1 MHSSWVSSSNDS
13 LPVILNE
20 IYLLDIKCGP
30 SAFMRTIEKATELAD
45 SIKRT
50 CESTGTQC
58 KACIT
63 RMEFPLGEH
72 IGNANEIYECII
84 SFNPESVYGDSVR
97 RLRFNAAIAGL
108 VEFESGV
115 TSAVDVLVL
124 ITFVL
129 ALQMYL
135 VSGLQNDA
143 TAAFEAVKS
152 AWLSG
157 NLKKNFDR
165 LCTLQ
170 GGNL

>member
-1 MHSSWVSSSNDS
+1 
-13 LPVILNE
+13 
-20 IYLLDIKCGP
+20 
-30 SAFMRTIEKATELAD
+30 MRTIEKATELAD

-72 IGNANEIYECII
+72 IGNANEIYECVA
-84 SFNPESVYGDSVR
+84 SFDPASVYGDSVR
-97 RLRFNAAIAGL
+97 RLRYNAETAGF
-108 VEFESGV
+108 VEFETGV

-143 TAAFEAVKS
+143 PIAFEVVRS

-165 LCTLQ
+165 LVSLQ
-170 GGNL
+170 GGSLQEFLDIYTPV